1 MAENGTQKAK
11 KHTLATFAQAHG
23 LERGKHCCYGVWNGY
38 RVHVKRVPFGNPAC
52 LVTVVTDASG
62 KEEKLNEA
70 IKEQKRILAAQD
82 KASQLLGRN
91 RGPATQTVR
100 LDDASINQLASTI
113 QDRTK
118 NR

>member
-1 MAENGTQKAK
+1 MP
-11 KHTLATFAQAHG
+11 LASDLKEETTSLIESRNRHKTSCASISAIAPGIEARLKG
-23 LERGKHCCYGVWNGY
+23 L
-38 RVHVKRVPFGNPAC
+38 A
-52 LVTVVTDASG
+52 G

-100 LDDASINQLASTI
+100 LDDASLNQLAKTI
-113 QDRTK
+113 QDQLK
-118 NR
+118 K